1 MKKMPTLPTYKV
13 SLFLLTL
20 ALVVG
25 GIAAQASGIL
35 NTPTGGYLLCVNS
48 KTKVITHPGTTS
60 CPKGSKKLTVGA
72 AGKDGKTLWNGEKD
86 PENTLGSPGD
96 LFVNSVTKTLF
107 GPKNLDGTWPA
118 GVSLIGPKGDQGPG
132 GSGPAGPAGP
142 AGSNATLTC
151 AQGGTCVVGNTG
163 PGGGIVFYV
172 QTATA
177 AAPWRYMEAAPNTWS
192 GDTGQGGVAIDPQ
205 VKFCNV
211 VNAYVNSL
219 RNGTPGGATS
229 YDFGTGFRNTRA
241 MLGTCSYGAANL
253 AATYSGGG
261 KSDWFLGSKDEM
273 AELFS
278 ARGVVGGWPPV
289 EEEAA
294 YWTSSEHDL
303 DRAIVIYMSGSE
315 LDAAIETK
323 AAVNRYV
330 RPIRAF

>member
-1 MKKMPTLPTYKV
+1 MPKKLPVLSNNKS

-20 ALVVG
+20 VLIVG
-25 GIAAQASGIL
+25 GISAQASGIL
-35 NTPTGGYLLCVNS
+35 NTPSGGYLVCVNS
-48 KTKVITHPGTTS
+48 STKVITHPGTS
-60 CPKGSKKLTVGA
+60 KCPKGSKKLVLGA
-72 AGKDGKTLWNGEKD
+72 TGLPGKNGTTIWNGSSD
-86 PENTLGSPGD
+86 PIITLGIPGD
-96 LFVNSVTKTLF
+96 MFINSVTKTMF
-107 GPKNLDGTWPA
+107 GPKNTDGTWPA
-118 GVSLIGPKGDQGPG
+118 GVSMVGPQGPG
-132 GSGPAGPAGP
+132 GGSGPVGP

-151 AQGGTCVVGNTG
+151 AQGGTCAIGDTG
-163 PGGGIVFYV
+163 PGGGIVFIV
-172 QTATA
+172 RTPTP

-219 RNGTPGGATS
+219 RNGTPGEATS

-289 EEEAA
+289 DEDAA
-294 YWTSSEHDL
+294 YWTSSEND
-303 DRAIVIYMSGSE
+303 DERAIVIYMSSSE